1 MGRTEDQM
9 TVAVRCPIHGAQAA
23 PAATVRFG
31 HRAEDKPNFLAL
43 AAPCP
48 ATQCPITVVLPP
60 ATREPLWVRRA
71 LEAGARIIRV
81 VATTPATDLVV
92 VDLAGG
98 VA

>member
-1 MGRTEDQM
+1 MGRSEDQM
-9 TVAVRCPIHGAQAA
+9 TVAVRCPIHGSQAA
-23 PAATVRFG
+23 PAARIRFG
-31 HRAEDKPNFLAL
+31 HRAEDPENFLAL

-48 ATQCPITVVLPP
+48 ATECPITVVLPP

-71 LEAGARIIRV
+71 LTAGARIITV

-92 VDLAGG
+92 VNPAGG